1 MVELHSEHTLSW
13 KSTSQLKDI
22 LCKLKLHTNGNRS
35 ELINRIL
42 QHMAPKNPRD
52 PVKNTTIDIFYMI
65 MDYLKS
71 NEIAIL
77 YGLNK
82 QYKTSIEKY
91 ANVRFSFQSIENSKY
106 YAFNRH
112 RLITKF
118 KATSIYRLTYRQL
131 DDIQCIRVQNSDYFN
146 APDIVLYYIGDIL
159 PFVIQKFGCIDNLIK
174 YHDKR
179 ENAQKLKYNF

>member
-1 MVELHSEHTLSW
+1 MMVELYNEHTLSW
-13 KSTSQLKDI
+13 KSASQLKGI
-22 LCKLKLHTNGNRS
+22 LCKLKLHTTGNRT

-71 NEIAIL
+71 NEIAVL

-82 QYKTSIEKY
+82 QYKASIEKY
-91 ANVRFSFQSIENSKY
+91 ANTRFNFQSIDNSKF

-112 RLITKF
+112 RLITRY
-118 KATSIYRLTYRQL
+118 KAINIYRLTYRQL
-131 DDIQCIRVQNSDYFN
+131 DGIQCIQVQSIDHFDSP
-146 APDIVLYYIGDIL
+146 AHMILYYIGDIL
-159 PFVIQKFGCIDNLIK
+159 PFVIQKFGCIDNLI
-174 YHDKR
+174 
-179 ENAQKLKYNF
+179 